1 MEWRISTQLLVFPQI
16 PYSSEEDREEGTVP
30 WGVAGEK
37 NSCLT
42 QPIDVFDDLFLDLLD
57 NGVLFGLHQ
66 CCRI

>member
-16 PYSSEEDREEGTVP
+16 LYSSEDREEGNIP
-30 WGVAGEK
+30 WGVAGDK

-42 QPIDVFDDLFLDLLD
+42 QQIGVFDDLFLDLLD

-66 CCRI
+66 CRRI